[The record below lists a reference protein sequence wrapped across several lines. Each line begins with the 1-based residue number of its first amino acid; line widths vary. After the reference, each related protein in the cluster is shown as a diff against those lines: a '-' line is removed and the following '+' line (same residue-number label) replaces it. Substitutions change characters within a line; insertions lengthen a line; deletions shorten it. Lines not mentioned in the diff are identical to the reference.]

1 MGSLTD
7 CRNIC
12 SSMRSVD
19 LARCREVRHGW
30 FVETV
35 TIPSPDPNHQ
45 RPDEAQLQNQAE
57 RREARVC
64 QPTAESHTH
73 ERNGEKVKPVWP
85 RHQMFSRPKPES
97 VLFHES
103 ECARRCGGRQRNRS
117 YRPIDSLLATP
128 VLTGS
133 SGAGSAR
140 RVFWALSVRTV
151 RCSTILSLRAA
162 DHEPTGVSNC
172 CLAITIGA

>member
-1 MGSLTD
+1 
-7 CRNIC
+7 
-12 SSMRSVD
+12 MRSVD

-57 RREARVC
+57 RREARLC
-64 QPTAESHTH
+64 QPTDESHTH

-103 ECARRCGGRQRNRS
+103 ECARRCGGRQRKPQLSSDRFTAGHARS
-117 YRPIDSLLATP
+117 HWQFWRRFGAASVLGAFCSDS
-128 VLTGS
+128 
-133 SGAGSAR
+133 
-140 RVFWALSVRTV
+140 SV
-151 RCSTILSLRAA
+151 
-162 DHEPTGVSNC
+162 
-172 CLAITIGA
+172 